1 MKIAVCVK
9 YVPVVSRIQFDYE
22 NKVIQREGVPSE
34 INPFDLLGINMA
46 VDLKDGD
53 ADSVIALSMGPPNA
67 AEGLTQCYALGADR
81 AVLLSDRALA
91 GSDTLATAQ
100 ALSLALQRE
109 EPDLIVCGRNSSDA
123 ETGQVGPEVA
133 ELMGLPHI
141 SNVRKLDIDRA
152 ANRITVERATDE
164 GYQVLEC
171 ALPAVVCVTE
181 GAGQERYPG
190 REEMAEAEEKAVEQL
205 VCADLTDDLSLFGLE
220 GSPTWVEDIRL
231 VEPDR
236 LGVVIRDETPE
247 EAARQ
252 IAEHLGDRL
261 ASLAVDG
268 GQDSGDADLPH
279 HTGGDRP
286 IWVVA
291 ELSSD
296 GVRQVTL
303 EMLGKARDLTPITES
318 EVVAVG
324 ISDAIGDDASSVGIL
339 RELTKG
345 GADRVLT
352 LDTDG
357 VGPICGRGVA
367 DSLSDAIAADPPY
380 AVLFA
385 ATADGRDLAARI
397 AARQRLG
404 LTGDAIDLEINDDGQ
419 LVQLKPALGGNV
431 VAPILSKT
439 LPNLVTLRP
448 GVLSPAS
455 PEDGP
460 RLVRMDSIS
469 PAPPVGADVTLVS
482 EHFSEE
488 HGALELTSAEVV
500 VGVGMGVT
508 EEGVPT
514 AQQLASTI
522 GATICTT
529 RNVVHSGWLPHHV
542 QVGIS
547 GRTIAPQV
555 YLAVGIRGA
564 FNHTVGIQKAGVI
577 LAINRNHRAAI
588 FRAADYGIVGDWN
601 EYLPAV
607 VEAIKP
613 VLAEH
618 GLV

>member
-9 YVPVVSRIQFDYE
+9 FVPVVSRIEFDYE

-46 VDLKDGD
+46 VDLKAGPE
-53 ADSVIALSMGPPNA
+53 DSVIALSMGPPNA

-81 AVLLSDRALA
+81 GILLSDRALA

-100 ALSLALQRE
+100 ALALALQRE
-109 EPDLIVCGRNSSDA
+109 SPDLIVCGRNSSDA

-133 ELMGLPHI
+133 ELMSLPHI
-141 SNVRKLDIDRA
+141 SNVRKLEVDRA
-152 ANRITVERATDE
+152 NNRIVAERATDE
-164 GYQVLEC
+164 GYQVIEC
-171 ALPAVVCVTE
+171 QLPAVVCVTE

-190 REEMAEAEEKAVEQL
+190 RDEMTEAQERDIEQIT
-205 VCADLTDDLSLFGLE
+205 CADLTDDLSFFGLD

-236 LGVVIRDETPE
+236 LAVVIRDETPE
-247 EAARQ
+247 DAARQ
-252 IAEHLGDRL
+252 VADMLRDRL
-261 ASLAVDG
+261 STLSAGA
-268 GQDSGDADLPH
+268 GQDSEDAELPH
-279 HTGGDRP
+279 YDGGDRP
-286 IWVVA
+286 IWVVV
-291 ELSSD
+291 ELAGD

-303 EMLGKARDLTPITES
+303 EMLGKARALTPVTQS
-318 EVVAVG
+318 EVVAVV
-324 ISDAIGDDASSVGIL
+324 IGDSIGEPANLLGIL
-339 RELTKG
+339 GQLVKG

-352 LDTDG
+352 LDTG
-357 VGPICGRGVA
+357 GLGPVCGRGVA
-367 DSLSDAIAADPPY
+367 DSLSDAIAAYTPY

-397 AARQRLG
+397 AARLRLG
-404 LTGDAIDLEINDDGQ
+404 LTGDAIDLEINDAGQ

-448 GVLSPAS
+448 GVLTPAA
-455 PEDGP
+455 PESGARVARVDAIP
-460 RLVRMDSIS
+460 
-469 PAPPVGADVTLVS
+469 PATPDGADVTLVS
-482 EHFSEE
+482 EHLSEE

-500 VGVGMGVT
+500 VGLGMGIGEDNVS
-508 EEGVPT
+508 
-514 AQQLASTI
+514 AARQLASSI
-522 GATICTT
+522 GASIATT
-529 RNVVHSGWLPHHV
+529 RNVVHSGWLPHHI

-547 GRTIAPQV
+547 GRTIAPRV

-601 EYLPAV
+601 EYLPPL
-607 VEAIKP
+607 VEAIRP

-618 GLV
+618 GLA

>member
-9 YVPVVSRIQFDYE
+9 FVPVVSRIEFDYE

-46 VDLKDGD
+46 VDLKAG
-53 ADSVIALSMGPPNA
+53 AEDSVIALSMGPPNA

-81 AVLLSDRALA
+81 GILLSDRALA

-100 ALSLALQRE
+100 ALALALQRE
-109 EPDLIVCGRNSSDA
+109 SPDLIVCGRNSSDA

-141 SNVRKLDIDRA
+141 SNVRKLDVDRA
-152 ANRITVERATDE
+152 ANRIVAERATDE
-164 GYQVLEC
+164 GYQVIEC
-171 ALPAVVCVTE
+171 PLPAVVCVTE

-190 REEMAEAEEKAVEQL
+190 RDEMTEAQERSIEQL
-205 VCADLTDDLSLFGLE
+205 TCANLTDDLSLFGLD

-236 LGVVIRDETPE
+236 LAVVIRDETPE
-247 EAARQ
+247 DAARQ
-252 IAEHLGDRL
+252 VADMLRDRL
-261 ASLAVDG
+261 ATLSAG
-268 GQDSGDADLPH
+268 ADSGSANAALPRY
-279 HTGGDRP
+279 TGGDRS

-291 ELSSD
+291 ELATD

-303 EMLGKARDLTPITES
+303 EMLGKARALTPITQS
-318 EVVAVG
+318 EVVAVVIQDG
-324 ISDAIGDDASSVGIL
+324 SPSTDVTAQLA
-339 RELTKG
+339 EA
-345 GADRVLT
+345 GADRILT
-352 LDTDG
+352 LDTTNLG
-357 VGPICGRGVA
+357 VLCGRGVSRA
-367 DSLSDAIAADPPY
+367 LSDVIAAQPPY
-380 AVLFA
+380 AILFA

-404 LTGDAIDLEINDDGQ
+404 LTGDAIDLEINEAGQ

-448 GVLSPAS
+448 GVLSPGAPETGATAAVEAIPAS
-455 PEDGP
+455 PTDD
-460 RLVRMDSIS
+460 V
-469 PAPPVGADVTLVS
+469 DVTLVS
-482 EHFSEE
+482 EHVSEE

-500 VGVGMGVT
+500 VGLGMGIG
-508 EEGVPT
+508 EESVPA
-514 AQQLASTI
+514 AQQLASSI
-522 GATICTT
+522 GASICTT
-529 RNVVHSGWLPHHV
+529 RNVVHSGWLPHHI

-601 EYLPAV
+601 EYLAPL
-607 VEAIKP
+607 VEAIRP

-618 GLV
+618 GLT

>member
-1 MKIAVCVK
+1 
-9 YVPVVSRIQFDYE
+9 
-22 NKVIQREGVPSE
+22 
-34 INPFDLLGINMA
+34 
-46 VDLKDGD
+46 
-53 ADSVIALSMGPPNA
+53 
-67 AEGLTQCYALGADR
+67 
-81 AVLLSDRALA
+81 
-91 GSDTLATAQ
+91 
-100 ALSLALQRE
+100 
-109 EPDLIVCGRNSSDA
+109 
-123 ETGQVGPEVA
+123 
-133 ELMGLPHI
+133 
-141 SNVRKLDIDRA
+141 
-152 ANRITVERATDE
+152 
-164 GYQVLEC
+164 VLEC
-171 ALPAVVCVTE
+171 PLPAVVCVTE

-190 REEMAEAEEKAVEQL
+190 REEMTEAEGKTVEQL
-205 VCADLTDDLSLFGLE
+205 TCADLTDDLSLFGLE

-252 IAEHLGDRL
+252 IAEHLRERL
-261 ASLAVDG
+261 AALAAEAG
-268 GQDSGDADLPH
+268 EDSDDAQLPH
-279 HTGGDRP
+279 HDAGDRP

-291 ELSSD
+291 ELAGD

-303 EMLGKARDLTPITES
+303 EMLGKARALTPVTQS
-318 EVVAVG
+318 EVVAVV
-324 ISDAIGDDASSVGIL
+324 ISDSIGEPGTLAGTL
-339 RELTKG
+339 RELVRG
-345 GADRVLT
+345 GADRMLT
-352 LDTDG
+352 LDTTG
-357 VGPICGRGVA
+357 LGPICGRGVA

-397 AARQRLG
+397 AARLRLG
-404 LTGDAIDLEINDDGQ
+404 LTGDAIDLEINDAGQ

-448 GVLSPAS
+448 GVLTPAA
-455 PEDGP
+455 PEGGA
-460 RLVRMDSIS
+460 RLARMDSIP
-469 PAPPVGADVTLVS
+469 PATPDGADATLVS

-514 AQQLASTI
+514 AQQLAASI
-522 GATICTT
+522 GGSICTT
-529 RNVVHSGWLPHHV
+529 RNVVHSGWLPHHI

-588 FRAADYGIVGDWN
+588 FRAADFGIVGDWN

-607 VEAIKP
+607 VQAIKP
-613 VLAEH
+613 VLTEH
-618 GLV
+618 GLG

>member
-1 MKIAVCVK
+1 
-9 YVPVVSRIQFDYE
+9 
-22 NKVIQREGVPSE
+22 
-34 INPFDLLGINMA
+34 MA
-46 VDLKDGD
+46 VDLKQGD
-53 ADSVIALSMGPPNA
+53 ADSVVALSMGPPNA

-109 EPDLIVCGRNSSDA
+109 SPDLIVCGRNSSDA

-133 ELMGLPHI
+133 ELMGLPHV
-141 SNVRKLDIDRA
+141 SNVRQLEIDRA
-152 ANRITVERATDE
+152 ANRVTVERATDE

-171 ALPAVVCVTE
+171 PLPAVVCVTE

-190 REEMAEAEEKAVEQL
+190 REEMAEAETKTVEQL
-205 VCADLTDDLSLFGLE
+205 TCADLTDDLSLFGLE

-252 IAEHLGDRL
+252 IAEHLRERL
-261 ASLAVDG
+261 ASLAAEG
-268 GQDSGDADLPH
+268 GQDSEDVDLPH
-279 HTGGDRP
+279 HDGGDRP

-291 ELSSD
+291 ELSGD

-303 EMLGKARDLTPITES
+303 EMLGKARALTPITQS
-318 EVVAVG
+318 EVVAVV
-324 ISDAIGDDASSVGIL
+324 ISDSIGEPGNSMGML
-339 RELTKG
+339 RQLVRG

-352 LDTDG
+352 LDTG
-357 VGPICGRGVA
+357 GLGPVCGRGVA

-397 AARQRLG
+397 AARLRLG
-404 LTGDAIDLEINDDGQ
+404 LTGDAIDLEINDAGQ

-448 GVLSPAS
+448 GVLTPAA
-455 PEDGP
+455 PESGAKD
-460 RLVRMDSIS
+460 VRMDSIP
-469 PAPPVGADVTLVS
+469 PATPAGADVTLVS

-514 AQQLASTI
+514 AQQLASSI
-522 GATICTT
+522 GASICTT
-529 RNVVHSGWLPHHV
+529 RNVVHSGWLPHHI

-607 VEAIKP
+607 AEAIKP
-613 VLAEH
+613 VLVEF
-618 GLV
+618 GLG

>member
-53 ADSVIALSMGPPNA
+53 ADRVVALSMGPPNA

-109 EPDLIVCGRNSSDA
+109 SPDLIVCGRNSSDA

-141 SNVRKLDIDRA
+141 SNVRKLEVDRA
-152 ANRITVERATDE
+152 GNRITVERATDE

-171 ALPAVVCVTE
+171 PLPAVVCVTE

-190 REEMAEAEEKAVEQL
+190 REEMTEAETKTVEQL
-205 VCADLTDDLSLFGLE
+205 TCADLTDDLSLFGLE

-236 LGVVIRDETPE
+236 LAVVIRDETPE

-252 IAEHLGDRL
+252 IAEHLRERL
-261 ASLAVDG
+261 ASLAAEAG
-268 GQDSGDADLPH
+268 ADSDDAELPH
-279 HTGGDRP
+279 HDGGDRP

-291 ELSSD
+291 ELASD

-303 EMLGKARDLTPITES
+303 EMLGKARALTPTTQS
-318 EVVAVG
+318 EVVAVV
-324 ISDAIGDDASSVGIL
+324 ISDAIGQPAQQMGIL
-339 RELTKG
+339 RQLVQG

-352 LDTDG
+352 LDTTG
-357 VGPICGRGVA
+357 LGPICGRGVA
-367 DSLSDAIAADPPY
+367 DSLSDAIAAAPPY

-397 AARQRLG
+397 AARLRLG
-404 LTGDAIDLEINDDGQ
+404 LTGDAIDLEINDAGQ

-448 GVLSPAS
+448 GVLTPAA
-455 PEDGP
+455 PESGA
-460 RLVRMDSIS
+460 RLVRMDAIT
-469 PAPPVGADVTLVS
+469 PATPSGADVTLLS

-522 GATICTT
+522 GASICTT
-529 RNVVHSGWLPHHV
+529 RNVVHSGWLPHHI

-607 VEAIKP
+607 AEAIKP

-618 GLV
+618 GLA

>member
-9 YVPVVSRIQFDYE
+9 FVPVVSRIEFDYE

-46 VDLKDGD
+46 VDLKAA
-53 ADSVIALSMGPPNA
+53 ADDTVVALSMGPPNA

-81 AVLLSDRALA
+81 GILLSDRALA

-100 ALSLALQRE
+100 ALALALQRE
-109 EPDLIVCGRNSSDA
+109 SPDLIVCGRNSSDA

-141 SNVRKLDIDRA
+141 SNVRKLDVDRSG
-152 ANRITVERATDE
+152 NRIVAERATDE
-164 GYQVLEC
+164 GYQVIEC
-171 ALPAVVCVTE
+171 PLPAVVCVTE

-190 REEMAEAEEKAVEQL
+190 RDEMTEAQERSIEQL
-205 VCADLTDDLSLFGLE
+205 TCADLTDDLSLFGLE

-236 LGVVIRDETPE
+236 LAVVIRDETPE
-247 EAARQ
+247 DAARQ
-252 IAEHLGDRL
+252 VADSLRERLTAL
-261 ASLAVDG
+261 ASEASSDTG
-268 GQDSGDADLPH
+268 NAALPRC
-279 HTGGDRP
+279 TGGDRG

-291 ELSSD
+291 ELAADS
-296 GVRQVTL
+296 VRQVTL
-303 EMLGKARDLTPITES
+303 EMLGKARALTPITQS
-318 EVVAVG
+318 EVVAVVIQDG
-324 ISDAIGDDASSVGIL
+324 QPSSDVTEQLAEAGADRILTLDTANLGVLCGRGVSRALSDAIGDQ
-339 RELTKG
+339 
-345 GADRVLT
+345 
-352 LDTDG
+352 
-357 VGPICGRGVA
+357 
-367 DSLSDAIAADPPY
+367 PPY
-380 AVLFA
+380 AILFA

-397 AARQRLG
+397 AARRRLG
-404 LTGDAIDLEINDDGQ
+404 LTGDAIDLEINDAGQ

-448 GVLSPAS
+448 GVLSPGAPEPGATAVVQAIPAS
-455 PEDGP
+455 PTDD
-460 RLVRMDSIS
+460 V
-469 PAPPVGADVTLVS
+469 DVTLVS
-482 EHFSEE
+482 EHVSEE

-500 VGVGMGVT
+500 VGLGMGIGEDNVAA
-508 EEGVPT
+508 
-514 AQQLASTI
+514 AQQLASSI
-522 GATICTT
+522 GASICTT
-529 RNVVHSGWLPHHV
+529 RNVVHSGWLPHHI

-601 EYLPAV
+601 EYLPPL
-607 VEAIKP
+607 VEAIRP

-618 GLV
+618 GLA

>member
-9 YVPVVSRIQFDYE
+9 FVPVVSRIEFDYE

-46 VDLKDGD
+46 VDLKDGA

-81 AVLLSDRALA
+81 GVLLSDRALA

-100 ALSLALQRE
+100 ALALALQRE
-109 EPDLIVCGRNSSDA
+109 APDLIVCGRNSSDA

-141 SNVRKLDIDRA
+141 SNVRKLEVDRS
-152 ANRITVERATDE
+152 ANRITVERVTDE

-171 ALPAVVCVTE
+171 ELPAVVCVTE

-190 REEMAEAEEKAVEQL
+190 REEMAEAEGKTIEQL
-205 VCADLTDDLSLFGLE
+205 TCADLTDPPQADLFGLE

-247 EAARQ
+247 DAARQ
-252 IAEHLGDRL
+252 VADMLRERL
-261 ASLAVDG
+261 ATIIAAG
-268 GQDSGDADLPH
+268 EQGSGDAAAARYA
-279 HTGGDRP
+279 GGDRS

-291 ELSSD
+291 ELAGG

-303 EMLGKARDLTPITES
+303 EMLGKARALAPITQS
-318 EVVAVG
+318 EVVAVVIG
-324 ISDAIGDDASSVGIL
+324 EGAPGEAITGQLA
-339 RELTKG
+339 EY
-345 GADRVLT
+345 GADRILT
-352 LDTDG
+352 LDTTG
-357 VGPICGRGVA
+357 LGMLCGRGVA
-367 DSLSDAIAADPPY
+367 DTLSDAIAQSASGGPY

-404 LTGDAIDLEINDDGQ
+404 LTGDAIDLEINDAGQ

-448 GVLSPAS
+448 GVLTPAAPEPGATAPVEAIAPSPAAGS
-455 PEDGP
+455 D
-460 RLVRMDSIS
+460 
-469 PAPPVGADVTLVS
+469 ATLVS
-482 EHFSEE
+482 EHLSEE

-500 VGVGMGVT
+500 VGLGMGVT
-508 EEGVPT
+508 EEGVPA
-514 AQQLASTI
+514 AQKLASSI
-522 GATICTT
+522 GASIATT
-529 RNVVHSGWLPHHV
+529 RNVVHSGWLPHHI

-601 EYLPAV
+601 EYLPPL
-607 VEAIKP
+607 VEAIGP
-613 VLAEH
+613 VLAEY
-618 GLV
+618 GLG

>member
-9 YVPVVSRIQFDYE
+9 FVPVVSRIEFDYE

-46 VDLKDGD
+46 VDLKAG
-53 ADSVIALSMGPPNA
+53 AEDSVIALSMGPPNA

-81 AVLLSDRALA
+81 GILLSDRALA

-100 ALSLALQRE
+100 ALALALQRE
-109 EPDLIVCGRNSSDA
+109 SPDLIVCGRNSSDA

-141 SNVRKLDIDRA
+141 SNVRKLDVDRS
-152 ANRITVERATDE
+152 ANRIVAERATDE
-164 GYQVLEC
+164 GYQVIEC
-171 ALPAVVCVTE
+171 PLPAVVCVTE

-190 REEMAEAEEKAVEQL
+190 RDEMTEAQERSIEQL
-205 VCADLTDDLSLFGLE
+205 TCADLTDDLALFGLD

-236 LGVVIRDETPE
+236 LAVVIRDETPE
-247 EAARQ
+247 DAARQ
-252 IAEHLGDRL
+252 VADMLRDRL
-261 ASLAVDG
+261 ATLSAG
-268 GQDSGDADLPH
+268 ADSGSANAALPRY
-279 HTGGDRP
+279 TGGDRS

-291 ELSSD
+291 ELAAD

-303 EMLGKARDLTPITES
+303 EMLGKARALTPVTRS
-318 EVVAVG
+318 EVVAVVIQDG
-324 ISDAIGDDASSVGIL
+324 SPSTDVTAQLA
-339 RELTKG
+339 EA
-345 GADRVLT
+345 GADRILT
-352 LDTDG
+352 LDTTNLG
-357 VGPICGRGVA
+357 VLCGRGVSRA
-367 DSLSDAIAADPPY
+367 LSDVIAAQPPY
-380 AVLFA
+380 AILFA

-404 LTGDAIDLEINDDGQ
+404 LTGDAIDLEINESGQ

-448 GVLSPAS
+448 GVLSPGAPEPGATAVVEAIPAS
-455 PEDGP
+455 PTDD
-460 RLVRMDSIS
+460 V
-469 PAPPVGADVTLVS
+469 DVTLVS
-482 EHFSEE
+482 EHVSEE

-500 VGVGMGVT
+500 VGLGMGIG
-508 EEGVPT
+508 EESVPA
-514 AQQLASTI
+514 AQQLASSI
-522 GATICTT
+522 GASICTT
-529 RNVVHSGWLPHHV
+529 RNVVHSGWLPHHI

-601 EYLPAV
+601 EYLAPL
-607 VEAIKP
+607 VEAIRP

-618 GLV
+618 GLT

>member
-53 ADSVIALSMGPPNA
+53 DSVIALSMGPPNA

-100 ALSLALQRE
+100 ALSLVLQRE
-109 EPDLIVCGRNSSDA
+109 SPDLIVCGRNSSDA

-133 ELMGLPHI
+133 ELMGLPHV
-141 SNVRKLDIDRA
+141 SNVRKLEIDRA

-164 GYQVLEC
+164 GYQVLQC
-171 ALPAVVCVTE
+171 PLPAVVCVTE

-190 REEMAEAEEKAVEQL
+190 RDEMTEAQEKTVEQL
-205 VCADLTDDLSLFGLE
+205 TCADLTDDLSLFGLE

-236 LGVVIRDETPE
+236 LAVVIRDETPE

-252 IAEHLGDRL
+252 IADHLRERL
-261 ASLAVDG
+261 ASLAAAE
-268 GQDSGDADLPH
+268 GQDSDDAELPH
-279 HTGGDRP
+279 YTSGDRP

-291 ELSSD
+291 ELAGD

-303 EMLGKARDLTPITES
+303 EMLGKARALTPITQS
-318 EVVAVG
+318 EVVAVV
-324 ISDAIGDDASSVGIL
+324 ISDNLEDESSRFAVMQQLMAGSP
-339 RELTKG
+339 
-345 GADRVLT
+345 DRILT
-352 LDTDG
+352 LDTG
-357 VGPICGRGVA
+357 GLGPVCGRGVA
-367 DSLSDAIAADPPY
+367 DSLAETIAANPPY

-397 AARQRLG
+397 AARLRLG
-404 LTGDAIDLEINDDGQ
+404 LTGDAIDLEINDAGQ

-448 GVLSPAS
+448 GVLTPAP
-455 PEDGP
+455 PENDAK
-460 RLVRMDSIS
+460 LVRMVAIP
-469 PAPPVGADVTLVS
+469 PATSSGADVTLVS
-482 EHFSEE
+482 EHLSEE

-514 AQQLASTI
+514 AQQLASSI
-522 GATICTT
+522 GASICTT
-529 RNVVHSGWLPHHV
+529 RNVVHSGWLPHHI

-618 GLV
+618 GLG

>member
-9 YVPVVSRIQFDYE
+9 FVPVVSRIEFDYE

-46 VDLKDGD
+46 VDLKAG
-53 ADSVIALSMGPPNA
+53 AEDSVIALSMGPPNA

-81 AVLLSDRALA
+81 GILLSDRALA

-100 ALSLALQRE
+100 ALALALQRE
-109 EPDLIVCGRNSSDA
+109 SADLIVCGRNSSDA

-141 SNVRKLDIDRA
+141 SNVRKLEVDRS
-152 ANRITVERATDE
+152 ANRIVAERATDE
-164 GYQVLEC
+164 GYQVIEC
-171 ALPAVVCVTE
+171 PLPAVVCVTE

-190 REEMAEAEEKAVEQL
+190 RDEMTEAQERSIEQL
-205 VCADLTDDLSLFGLE
+205 TCADLTDDLSLFGLD

-236 LGVVIRDETPE
+236 LAVVIRDETPE
-247 EAARQ
+247 DAAKQVADMLR
-252 IAEHLGDRL
+252 DRL
-261 ASLAVDG
+261 TTLSA
-268 GQDSGDADLPH
+268 DSD
-279 HTGGDRP
+279 TGSGNAAPPRYAGSDRS

-291 ELSSD
+291 ELSAD

-303 EMLGKARDLTPITES
+303 EMLGKARALTPITQS
-318 EVVAVG
+318 EVVAVIIQDG
-324 ISDAIGDDASSVGIL
+324 EPVSDITSQLAEAGADRILTLDTTDLGVLCGRGVSRALSDAIGDN
-339 RELTKG
+339 
-345 GADRVLT
+345 
-352 LDTDG
+352 
-357 VGPICGRGVA
+357 
-367 DSLSDAIAADPPY
+367 PPY
-380 AVLFA
+380 AILFA

-397 AARQRLG
+397 AARRRLG
-404 LTGDAIDLEINDDGQ
+404 LTGDAIDLEINDAGQ

-448 GVLSPAS
+448 GVLSPGTPEPGATAAVEAIPAS
-455 PEDGP
+455 PTND
-460 RLVRMDSIS
+460 V
-469 PAPPVGADVTLVS
+469 DVTLVS
-482 EHFSEE
+482 EHISEE

-500 VGVGMGVT
+500 VGLGMGIGEDNVAA
-508 EEGVPT
+508 
-514 AQQLASTI
+514 AQQLASSI
-522 GATICTT
+522 GASICTT
-529 RNVVHSGWLPHHV
+529 RNVVHSGWLPHHI

-588 FRAADYGIVGDWN
+588 FRAADYGIVGDWS
-601 EYLPAV
+601 EYLPPL
-607 VEAIKP
+607 VEAIRP

-618 GLV
+618 GLA